1 MTSMS
6 LLTTRPKISEL
17 TFGLYGRS
25 VHPELFQIYSTR
37 RIERDRFQAQID
49 VTSTGHLVMFKTEG
63 RVFTEVATSA
73 HQELPQRRRLLST
86 RIHDRF
92 QDRMECEG
100 GVLFEYQYHLERLSP
115 EAFGHLHQA
124 FSSSSVVDG
133 MLHQFQNS
141 SRVNLAALSYIY
153 IDTRVN
159 SFRVQAVHTFPDD
172 YAVLKTQS
180 LYRLPAKRSAG

>member
-1 MTSMS
+1 MS

-25 VHPELFQIYSTR
+25 VHPELFQIYTTR
-37 RIERDRFQAQID
+37 RIERDRFSAQID
-49 VTSTGHLVMFKTEG
+49 VTSSGHLVMFKTDQ

-73 HQELPQRRRLLST
+73 HQELPQRRRLLAT
-86 RIHDRF
+86 RINDQF
-92 QDRMECEG
+92 QDRIECEG
-100 GVLFEYQYHLERLSP
+100 GVIYEYQYHLERLSP
-115 EAFGHLHQA
+115 ETFGHLQHA
-124 FSSSSVVDG
+124 FSDSPVVDG
-133 MLHQFQNS
+133 LLHRFQTS
-141 SRVNLAALSYIY
+141 GRVGMAAFSYMY

-180 LYRLPAKRSAG
+180 LYRLSNKRDV

>member
-1 MTSMS
+1 MS

-25 VHPELFQIYSTR
+25 IHPELFQIYTSR
-37 RIERDRFQAQID
+37 RIERDRFVAQID
-49 VTSTGHLVMFKTEG
+49 VTSTGHLVMLKTDD

-115 EAFGHLHQA
+115 ESFEILQSAFA
-124 FSSSSVVDG
+124 NSSVVDG
-133 MLHQFQNS
+133 MLHQFQTS
-141 SRVNLAALSYIY
+141 GRVNMAALSYMY
-153 IDTRVN
+153 VDTRVN

-180 LYRLPAKRSAG
+180 LYRLPAKSGI